1 RNASNN
7 TYTYHYNLTDHLGN
21 VRATLQRTG
30 PTTGNVIQKHDYYPF
45 GKAKAIVTSGINKY
59 LYNGKEIQ
67 DEIGGQYDYGARFY
81 DAEIARFNVIDRFA
95 EKYYSMTPYQYGGL
109 DPIKHIDVNGDSIWV
124 AINTTSIDAN
134 GQSNTVTTRYYYGA
148 DKNGQYGFLDNN
160 GAIYSGNDAF
170 AGQLSKA
177 LGDLRSGG
185 ATGSG
190 LVNDLMTSTNNVEI
204 ASRSRN
210 SADENGTYILWNP
223 TGTSGAPDQ
232 NGSNQRPSYIGLG
245 HEMAHIQDVW
255 NGTFNNKTWSTV
267 SLPDGTSKNIKRA
280 EIYATHMEN
289 RIRAENGL
297 SLRVSYG
304 IDGAGRADPSTRI
317 IKSGTNQ
324 SLYFNSNGVTNY
336 KRLGRK
342 VSPFTY

>member
-1 RNASNN
+1 
-7 TYTYHYNLTDHLGN
+7 L
-21 VRATLQRTG
+21 
-30 PTTGNVIQKHDYYPF
+30 
-45 GKAKAIVTSGINKY
+45 
-59 LYNGKEIQ
+59 
-67 DEIGGQYDYGARFY
+67 Y

-109 DPIKHIDVNGDSIWV
+109 DPIKHIDVNGDPIWV

-134 GQSNTVTTRYYYGA
+134 GQSNTVTSRYYYGA

-160 GAIYSGNDAF
+160 RAIYSGNDAF

-185 ATGSG
+185 ATGAG

-267 SLPDGTSKNIKRA
+267 SLPDGTFKNIKRA

-297 SLRVSYG
+297 SLRVSYR
-304 IDGAGRADPSTRI
+304 IDGGEEQI
-317 IKSGTNQ
+317 LQ
-324 SLYFNSNGVTNY
+324 
-336 KRLGRK
+336 
-342 VSPFTY
+342 